1 MALIAQVDFER
12 GWEGA
17 WARIAA
23 FLPKFLAF
31 LAILI
36 IGWLVAKGIE
46 KVLDRILERV
56 GFDRLVER
64 GGLRRALEGTRYDA
78 STILARIAFY
88 TAFLFVLQ
96 LAFGLFGPNPVSDLI
111 EGLIAFLPRVFVAIV
126 IVVITAFVATGV
138 REIVQATLGGL
149 EYGRI
154 LATGAMAL
162 IWVVGLAAA
171 LNQVQVA
178 PAVVNGLLYALLALL
193 VGVGIVAIGGGG
205 IMPMRER
212 WERALGR
219 MEREA
224 PRVRQEAQGATDR
237 VDLTQEEAATQ
248 APRAG
253 TTGRGTTAATPTT
266 PTTRGRRTRRGQ
278 PGT

>member
-1 MALIAQVDFER
+1 L
-12 GWEGA
+12 
-17 WARIAA
+17 
-23 FLPKFLAF
+23 
-31 LAILI
+31 
-36 IGWLVAKGIE
+36 
-46 KVLDRILERV
+46 LDRVLERV

-64 GGLRRALEGTRYDA
+64 GGLRRALEGTKYDA

-88 TAFLFVLQ
+88 AAFLFVLQ
-96 LAFGLFGPNPVSDLI
+96 LAFGVFGPNPVSDLI
-111 EGLIAFLPRVFVAIV
+111 EGLIAFLPRIFVAVV

-138 REIVQATLGGL
+138 REIVQASLGGL

-154 LATGAMAL
+154 LATAAMVL

-171 LNQVQVA
+171 LNQIEVA
-178 PAVVNGLLYALLALL
+178 PEVVNGLLYAMLALV

-224 PRVRQEAQGATDR
+224 PRVRGEAQGATDQI
-237 VDLTQEEAATQ
+237 DLTEEEVRAQAAPST
-248 APRAG
+248 AG
-253 TTGRGTTAATPTT
+253 RRGTAAAG
-266 PTTRGRRTRRGQ
+266 RSARSRRTARRPQSGA
-278 PGT
+278 

>member
-1 MALIAQVDFER
+1 MSLIAQVDFAE

-23 FLPKFLAF
+23 FLPKFVAF

-36 IGWLVAKGIE
+36 IGWLLAKGIE
-46 KVLDRILERV
+46 KLLDRVLERV

-64 GGLRRALEGTRYDA
+64 GGLRRALERTRYDA

-88 TAFLFVLQ
+88 AAFLFVLQ
-96 LAFGLFGPNPVSDLI
+96 LAFGVFGPNPVSDLI
-111 EGLIAFLPRVFVAIV
+111 EGLIAFLPRVFVAVV

-149 EYGRI
+149 DYGRI
-154 LATGAMAL
+154 VATGAMAL

-171 LNQVQVA
+171 LNQIEVA
-178 PAVVNGLLYALLALL
+178 PEVVNGLLYAMLALV

-205 IMPMRER
+205 ILPMRER
-212 WERALGR
+212 WERALTR
-219 MEREA
+219 VEREA
-224 PRVRQEAQGATDR
+224 PRVRQEARGATDQI
-237 VDLTQEEAATQ
+237 DLTEEEVPAEPTSS
-248 APRAG
+248 
-253 TTGRGTTAATPTT
+253 TTGRRGTSATGRTV
-266 PTTRGRRTRRGQ
+266 RGRRTSRRPQ

>member
-1 MALIAQVDFER
+1 MAFIGQVDFAE
-12 GWEGA
+12 GWEAA
-17 WARIAA
+17 WARVAA
-23 FLPKFLAF
+23 FVPKFLAF

-46 KVLDRILERV
+46 KILDRVLERV

-64 GGLRRALEGTRYDA
+64 GGLRRALEGTKYDA
-78 STILARIAFY
+78 STILAKIAFY
-88 TAFLFVLQ
+88 AAFLFVLQ
-96 LAFGLFGPNPVSDLI
+96 LAFGVFGPNPVSDLI
-111 EGLIAFLPRVFVAIV
+111 EGLIAFLPRIFVAIL

-138 REIVQATLGGL
+138 RDIVQASIGGL

-154 LATGAMAL
+154 VATAAMVL

-171 LNQVQVA
+171 LNQIEVA
-178 PAVVNGLLYALLALL
+178 PEVVNGLLYAMLALV

-212 WERALGR
+212 WERTLKR
-219 MEREA
+219 VEREA

-237 VDLTQEEAATQ
+237 IDLTEDEVRAQAAPPT
-248 APRAG
+248 AG
-253 TTGRGTTAATPTT
+253 RRGTSAAGRS
-266 PTTRGRRTRRGQ
+266 TRGRRTTRRPPSGA
-278 PGT
+278 

>member
-1 MALIAQVDFER
+1 MAIIAQVDFAE

-23 FLPKFLAF
+23 FLPKFVAF

-46 KVLDRILERV
+46 KLLDRVLERV

-64 GGLRRALEGTRYDA
+64 GGLRRALEGTTYDA

-88 TAFLFVLQ
+88 AAFLFVLQ
-96 LAFGLFGPNPVSDLI
+96 LAFGVFGPNPVSDLI
-111 EGLIAFLPRVFVAIV
+111 EGLIAFLPRIFVAIV

-138 REIVQATLGGL
+138 REIVQASLGGL

-154 LATGAMAL
+154 VATAGMVL
-162 IWVVGLAAA
+162 VWVVGLAAA
-171 LNQVQVA
+171 LNQVEVA
-178 PAVVNGLLYALLALL
+178 PEVVNGLLYAMLALV

-224 PRVRQEAQGATDR
+224 PRVRREAQGATDR
-237 VDLTQEEAATQ
+237 IDLTEGEVRAEAT
-248 APRAG
+248 PS
-253 TTGRGTTAATPTT
+253 TTGRRGTTTAGRS
-266 PTTRGRRTRRGQ
+266 TRGSRRTPRRPQ
-278 PGT
+278 PGA